1 MTFKEFMKL
10 DEKEKA
16 IQYENLSSHD
26 KYLARIN
33 APIKMVEVE
42 KNDNK
47 LTEKQ
52 IQTLKELEEFANKIM
67 NAK

>member
-1 MTFKEFMKL
+1 MTFEEFMKL

-16 IQYENLSSHD
+16 IQYEKLSLHD

-47 LTEKQ
+47 LTKKQ
-52 IQTLKELEEFANKIM
+52 LETLKELEEFANKVM
-67 NAK
+67 GAK